1 MGDFYDDLETRD
13 PAARERALFAALPA
27 HIAHAKAEAPHFAE
41 LFADVDADAV
51 VDRAALAALPVT
63 RKSELIERQRARPP
77 FGGLAAVAP
86 GALANIFVSPGPIY
100 DPAARRPD
108 YFRLA
113 RALHAAGFRAG
124 DIVHNCFSYH
134 LTPAGMMLESAAH
147 ALGCAVVP
155 GGVGNTEQQL
165 QTIAEVRPQAYVGT
179 PSFLKILLDRGREAG
194 LDLASITK
202 ALVSGEALPPSLRAE
217 IAACGVDC
225 LQCYAIADLG
235 LVAYESRA
243 KEGMIVDEGVILEIV
258 TPGSGTPVAEG
269 AVGEVVVTVFTPEYP
284 LIRFATGDL
293 SAVLAGPSPCGRT
306 NARIKG
312 WMGRADQTTK
322 VKGMF
327 VHPEQIARVLARHPE
342 VGKGRLVVERHDDV
356 DVMTLHCEVAGAP
369 DGLTEA
375 IVDTLQAVCKLRGRV
390 SIVPPGSLA
399 DDGKVIDDRRDLP

>member
-1 MGDFYDDLETRD
+1 VGDFYDDLETRD

-124 DIVHNCFSYH
+124 DIVQNCFSYH

-194 LDLASITK
+194 LDLTSITK

-327 VHPEQIARVLARHPE
+327 VHPEQVAQVLARHPE
-342 VGKGRLVVERHDDV
+342 VGKGRLVVEQEDGI
-356 DVMTLHCEVAGAP
+356 DVMTLHCEVAGALE
-369 DGLTEA
+369 GLADALGE
-375 IVDTLQAVCKLRGRV
+375 TLQTVCKLRGRV

-399 DDGKVIDDRRDLP
+399 DDGKVFDDRRDLP

>member
-41 LFADVDADAV
+41 LFTDVDADAV
-51 VDRAALAALPVT
+51 IDRAALAALPVT

-179 PSFLKILLDRGREAG
+179 RRSSR
-194 LDLASITK
+194 SC
-202 ALVSGEALPPSLRAE
+202 S
-217 IAACGVDC
+217 IAA
-225 LQCYAIADLG
+225 A
-235 LVAYESRA
+235 R
-243 KEGMIVDEGVILEIV
+243 
-258 TPGSGTPVAEG
+258 PGST
-269 AVGEVVVTVFTPEYP
+269 
-284 LIRFATGDL
+284 
-293 SAVLAGPSPCGRT
+293 
-306 NARIKG
+306 
-312 WMGRADQTTK
+312 
-322 VKGMF
+322 
-327 VHPEQIARVLARHPE
+327 
-342 VGKGRLVVERHDDV
+342 
-356 DVMTLHCEVAGAP
+356 
-369 DGLTEA
+369 
-375 IVDTLQAVCKLRGRV
+375 
-390 SIVPPGSLA
+390 
-399 DDGKVIDDRRDLP
+399 